1 MKATKLSP
9 KQREVFQA
17 LKEAPN
23 GVLRQHIK
31 PNNSVCF
38 RLLDYKKNPIANYRM
53 GIVLTL
59 ADKNLIELTPNGDY
73 ILKATIDE

>member
-38 RLLDYKKNPIANYRM
+38 RLLDYKKIR
-53 GIVLTL
+53 
-59 ADKNLIELTPNGDY
+59 
-73 ILKATIDE
+73 